1 MAKSKAKNGVRP
13 GMPICDD
20 RLLGI
25 HDVAQIFNMCEPKA
39 SELMKLS
46 GRHIIYGRKV
56 YILESNLLSFV
67 KELEV
72 EQ

>member
-1 MAKSKAKNGVRP
+1 
-13 GMPICDD
+13 MPICND

-25 HDVAQIFNMCEPKA
+25 HDVANIFRMCEPKA

-46 GRHIIYGRKV
+46 GRHIVYGRKV
-56 YILESNLLSFV
+56 YILESNLLAFL